1 MRLVVRRVSGPLL
14 ALLLVVASMAPVT
27 AQSSDSIT
35 VTGEVVAFPLSIT
48 LSDDTV
54 TFGRI
59 DHRATAQ
66 TGGTIYANGFLV
78 SGNGAQWVS
87 RTTFSVTV
95 DSPNV
100 WSATICATA
109 TPSAYSGLFRHMDAM
124 PADAAAANA
133 AFGSDPNYISGNCTI
148 PTTWLQSQASGMR
161 SFTRYLGVWVDKDA
175 PFGTLNGTIT
185 ITVSN

>member
-1 MRLVVRRVSGPLL
+1 
-14 ALLLVVASMAPVT
+14 MAPVT
-27 AQSSDSIT
+27 AQSSDSIM

-59 DHRATAQ
+59 DHRATPQ

-78 SGNGAQWVS
+78 NNNGAQWVS

-109 TPSAYSGLFRHMDAM
+109 TPAAYSGLFRHMDAM
-124 PADAAAANA
+124 PADAAAANT
-133 AFGSDPNYISGNCTI
+133 AFSATDANYISGSCASPHN
-148 PTTWLQSQASGMR
+148 WLQGQLPGLA
-161 SFTRYLGVWVDKDA
+161 SFTRYLGVWANGTA
-175 PFGTLNGTIT
+175 PLGTLDATIT
-185 ITVSN
+185 ISVSTT